1 MTERAAYLDYV
12 ADTTF
17 TEGYREYQRRYAER
31 PRESDRV
38 LVEMIDRETRDRP
51 GAEVLD
57 LGCSTGNLL
66 RHVRTVR
73 PDLRLTGGDL
83 IAGHLEECR
92 ADPGL
97 AGITFAEI
105 DALAIGRTAAWDLIV
120 MNAVLYL
127 FTPDQFA
134 RALSSVARALRPGG
148 ALLVFD
154 LFHPF
159 GQELT
164 ITEASETHPEG
175 LTLHFRSYAGVEAAA
190 RRAGFGRPRI
200 TPFRIP
206 IDLPRPDDDDQIIS
220 YTVPAAD
227 GERLLFRGTLHQ
239 PWCHTVFPAA

>member
-12 ADTTF
+12 TDTEF
-17 TEGYREYQRRYAER
+17 TDGYLAYQRRYADQ

-38 LVEMIDRETRDRP
+38 LVRLVDEITAGTP
-51 GAEVLD
+51 GAAVLD

-66 RHVRTVR
+66 RHLLRIR

-83 IAGHLEECR
+83 IASHLDACR
-92 ADPGL
+92 TDPEL
-97 AGITFAEI
+97 AGVAFREM
-105 DALAIGRTAAWDLIV
+105 DALAIGRTAEWDVITV
-120 MNAVLYL
+120 NAVLYL
-127 FTPDQFA
+127 FTPEQLA
-134 RALSSVARALRPGG
+134 AALAGVAAALKPGG
-148 ALLVFD
+148 TLVVFD

-164 ITEASETHPEG
+164 ITEASATHPEG
-175 LTLHFRSYAGVEAAA
+175 LTLHFRSYRAVGDACAKAGLGE
-190 RRAGFGRPRI
+190 PRI

-206 IDLPRPDDDDQIIS
+206 IALPRPDDDTEIIS

-239 PWCHTVFPAA
+239 PWCHAVIPKL

>member
-1 MTERAAYLDYV
+1 MSTERAAYLDYV
-12 ADTTF
+12 ADTRF

-38 LVEMIDRETRDRP
+38 LVEMVDAFAAP

-66 RHVRTVR
+66 RHLRNAR

-83 IAGHLEECR
+83 IPGHLEECR
-92 ADPGL
+92 ADADL
-97 AGITFAEI
+97 HGITFTEM
-105 DALAIGRTAAWDLIV
+105 DALAIGRTAAWDVITL
-120 MNAVLYL
+120 NAVLYL
-127 FTPDQFA
+127 FTPDQFR
-134 RALSSVARALRPGG
+134 RALASTAAALRPGG
-148 ALLVFD
+148 ALMVFD
-154 LFHPF
+154 LFHPH

-175 LTLHFRSYAGVEAAA
+175 LTLHFRSYATVEAAA
-190 RRAGFGRPRI
+190 AAAGFATPRI

-206 IDLPRPDDDDQIIS
+206 IDLPKPEDDDLIVS

-239 PWCHTVFPAA
+239 PWCHAVFPRA

>member
-12 ADTTF
+12 ADTRF

-38 LVEMIDRETRDRP
+38 LVDIVSGLADR

-66 RHVRTVR
+66 RHLRNAR

-92 ADPGL
+92 ADRDL
-97 AGITFAEI
+97 AGITFTEM
-105 DALAIGRTAAWDLIV
+105 DALAMGRTAAFDVVVL
-120 MNAVLYL
+120 NAVLYL
-127 FTPDQFA
+127 FTPRQFA
-134 RALSSVARALRPGG
+134 SALAEVARAVRPGG
-148 ALLVFD
+148 ALVAFD
-154 LFHPF
+154 LFHPY

-175 LTLHFRSYAGVEAAA
+175 LTLHFRSYRAVEAAA
-190 RRAGFGRPRI
+190 LQAGFDRPRI

-206 IDLPRPDDDDQIIS
+206 VDLPKPEDDDLIVS

-239 PWCHTVFPAA
+239 PWCHTVFPRS